1 MELDAFDNQFIAIA
15 DLILKTVKEVKNS
28 SQLIGQVNIDIYA
41 KVKLA
46 VKRMLIQEKITRKQ
60 IEVISKAVMK
70 QVEEQYR
77 DWHRMQ
83 SL

>member
-1 MELDAFDNQFIAIA
+1 MELDAFDNQFIA
-15 DLILKTVKEVKNS
+15 DLIHKTVKEVKNS

-60 IEVISKAVMK
+60 LEVISNAVMK

-77 DWHRMQ
+77 DWPRMQ